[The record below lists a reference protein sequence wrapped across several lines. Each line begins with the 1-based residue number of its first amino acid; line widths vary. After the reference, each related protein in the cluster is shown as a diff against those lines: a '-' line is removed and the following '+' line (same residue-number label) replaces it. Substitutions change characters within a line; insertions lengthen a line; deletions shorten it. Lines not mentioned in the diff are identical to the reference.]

1 MHYFEFATADAT
13 LYEGEA
19 TQSVNTG
26 LDPILEVRKDISNDG
41 SVVNVSRVLVKFDLA
56 YISSSILNGL
66 IPAATES
73 NAAKYYLNLY
83 DAGSTDL
90 PSTQTLYAYAV
101 SQSWE
106 MGDGTYHDDPQTTE
120 GVSWRYRD
128 GETAGTQWISGSN
141 RVGGTWFSGSVDG
154 ETVSAGAFYSGSGQK
169 IEMIASSSL
178 VYETT
183 DIRMDVTDIVNGW
196 IYSGSSYPN
205 QGFILK
211 RSGSAGTGL
220 NYFGNILPSSPTAS
234 VENSTTQY
242 GQLKFFSRDTSTIY
256 PPKLEVVWDDHSWST
271 GTLEPLTGSALEDTV
286 IYFKGL
292 RPEYKQNSK
301 VRFRLVGRERYP
313 KKTYSTTAA
322 EVAVKYLPSG
332 SQFIEHGTYYQV
344 RDAVTEDVIIPYG
357 TGSIVSC
364 DATSNYF
371 NVWMNGLQPERYY
384 KFEVRVV
391 TGSKS
396 SVTQIE
402 NYYDDDWTFKVS
414 R

>member
-26 LDPILEVRKDISNDG
+26 LDPILEVRKDMNDNAT
-41 SVVNVSRVLVKFDLA
+41 VINVSRALVKFDLS
-56 YISSSILNGL
+56 YISASVQNSL
-66 IPAATES
+66 IPKST
-73 NAAKYYLNLY
+73 KYYLNLY
-83 DAGSTDL
+83 DAGSVDL
-90 PSTQTLYAYAV
+90 PSSQTLYSYPV
-101 SQSWE
+101 SQSWT
-106 MGDGTYHDDPQTTE
+106 MGDGTYHSNPQITE
-120 GVSWRYRD
+120 GCSWRYRD
-128 GETAGTQWISGSN
+128 GENDGTQWISGSN
-141 RVGGTWFSGSVDG
+141 NTGGTWFSGSY
-154 ETVSAGAFYSGSGQK
+154 ASGTRNLTC
-169 IEMIASSSL
+169 SSSL
-178 VYETT
+178 EYETT
-183 DIRMDVTDIVNGW
+183 DIRMDVTDIVHAW
-196 IYSGSSYPN
+196 IYSGSLYPN
-205 QGFILK
+205 QGFMVK
-211 RSGSAGTGL
+211 RSGSV
-220 NYFGNILPSSPTAS
+220 GNVTSGSGVQEGDTIK
-234 VENSTTQY
+234 Y

-256 PPKLEVVWDDHSWST
+256 PPKLEAVWDDQTWST
-271 GTLEPLTGSALEDTV
+271 GSLEPLTGSALEDTV

-332 SQFIEHGTYYQV
+332 SQYIEHGTYYQV
-344 RDAVTEDVIIPYG
+344 RDAVTDDVIIPYG

-364 DATSNYF
+364 DTESNYF

-384 KFEVRVV
+384 KFEIRVV

-396 SVTQIE
+396 SATQIE
-402 NYYDDDWTFKVS
+402 NYYDDDFTFKVT

>member
-26 LDPILEVRKDISNDG
+26 LDPILEVRKDMNDNG
-41 SVVNVSRVLVKFDLA
+41 TVINVSRALVKFDLS
-56 YISSSILNGL
+56 YISASVQNSL
-66 IPAATES
+66 IPKST
-73 NAAKYYLNLY
+73 KYYLNLY
-83 DAGSTDL
+83 DAGSVDL
-90 PSTQTLYAYAV
+90 PSSQTLYSYPV
-101 SQSWE
+101 SQSWT
-106 MGDGTYHDDPQTTE
+106 MGDGTYHSNPQITE
-120 GVSWRYRD
+120 GCSWRYRD
-128 GETAGTQWISGSN
+128 GENDGTQWISGSN
-141 RVGGTWFSGSVDG
+141 NTGGTWFSGSY
-154 ETVSAGAFYSGSGQK
+154 ASGTRNLTC
-169 IEMIASSSL
+169 SSSL
-178 VYETT
+178 EYERT
-183 DIRMDVTDIVNGW
+183 DIRMDVTDIVHAW
-196 IYSGSSYPN
+196 IYSGSLYPN
-205 QGFILK
+205 QGFMVK
-211 RSGSAGTGL
+211 RSGSV
-220 NYFGNILPSSPTAS
+220 GNVTSGSGVQEGDTIK
-234 VENSTTQY
+234 Y

-256 PPKLEVVWDDHSWST
+256 PPKLEAVWDDQSWST
-271 GTLEPLTGSALEDTV
+271 GSLEPLTGSALEDTV

-332 SQFIEHGTYYQV
+332 SQYIEHGTYYQV
-344 RDAVTEDVIIPYG
+344 RDAVTDDVIIPYG

-364 DATSNYF
+364 DTESNYF

-396 SVTQIE
+396 SATQIE
-402 NYYDDDWTFKVS
+402 NYYDDDFTFKVT

>member
-1 MHYFEFATADAT
+1 MLYFEFATADAT

-26 LDPILEVRKDISNDG
+26 LDPILEVRKDMNDNG
-41 SVVNVSRVLVKFDLA
+41 TVINVSRALVKFDLS
-56 YISSSILNGL
+56 YISASVQNSL
-66 IPAATES
+66 IPKST
-73 NAAKYYLNLY
+73 KYYLNLY
-83 DAGSTDL
+83 DAGSVDL
-90 PSTQTLYAYAV
+90 PSSQTLYSYPV
-101 SQSWE
+101 SQSWT
-106 MGDGTYHDDPQTTE
+106 MGDGTYHSNPQITE
-120 GVSWRYRD
+120 GCSWRYRD
-128 GETAGTQWISGSN
+128 GENDGTQWISGSN
-141 RVGGTWFSGSVDG
+141 NTGGTWFSGSY
-154 ETVSAGAFYSGSGQK
+154 ASGTRNLTC
-169 IEMIASSSL
+169 SSSL
-178 VYETT
+178 EYETT
-183 DIRMDVTDIVNGW
+183 DIRMDVTDIVHAW
-196 IYSGSSYPN
+196 IYSGSLYPN
-205 QGFILK
+205 QGFMVK
-211 RSGSAGTGL
+211 RSGSV
-220 NYFGNILPSSPTAS
+220 GNVTSGSGVQEGDTIK
-234 VENSTTQY
+234 Y

-256 PPKLEVVWDDHSWST
+256 PPKLEAVWDDQSWST
-271 GTLEPLTGSALEDTV
+271 GSLEPLTGSALEDTV

-332 SQFIEHGTYYQV
+332 SQYIEHGTYYQV
-344 RDAVTEDVIIPYG
+344 RDAVTDDVIIPYG

-364 DATSNYF
+364 DTESNYF

-396 SVTQIE
+396 SATQIE
-402 NYYDDDWTFKVS
+402 NYYDDDFTFKVT

>member
-26 LDPILEVRKDISNDG
+26 LDPILEVRKDMNANGTVI
-41 SVVNVSRVLVKFDLA
+41 NVSRALVKFDLS
-56 YISSSILNGL
+56 YISASVQNSL
-66 IPAATES
+66 IPKST
-73 NAAKYYLNLY
+73 KYYLNLY
-83 DAGSTDL
+83 DAGSVDL
-90 PSTQTLYAYAV
+90 PSSQTLYSYPV
-101 SQSWE
+101 SQSWT
-106 MGDGTYHDDPQTTE
+106 MGDGTYHSNPQITE
-120 GVSWRYRD
+120 GCSWRYRD
-128 GETAGTQWISGSN
+128 GENDGTQWISGSN
-141 RVGGTWFSGSVDG
+141 NTGGTWFSGSY
-154 ETVSAGAFYSGSGQK
+154 ASGTRNLTC
-169 IEMIASSSL
+169 SSSL
-178 VYETT
+178 EYETT
-183 DIRMDVTDIVNGW
+183 DIRMDVTDIVHAW
-196 IYSGSSYPN
+196 IYSGSLYPN
-205 QGFILK
+205 QGFMVK
-211 RSGSAGTGL
+211 RSGSV
-220 NYFGNILPSSPTAS
+220 GNVTSGSGVQEGDTIK
-234 VENSTTQY
+234 Y

-256 PPKLEVVWDDHSWST
+256 PPKLEAVWDDQTWST
-271 GTLEPLTGSALEDTV
+271 GSLEPLTGSALEDTV

-332 SQFIEHGTYYQV
+332 SQYIEHGTYYQV
-344 RDAVTEDVIIPYG
+344 RDAVTDDVIIPYG

-364 DATSNYF
+364 DTESNYF

-396 SVTQIE
+396 SATQIE
-402 NYYDDDWTFKVS
+402 NYYDDDFTFKVT

>member
-26 LDPILEVRKDISNDG
+26 LDPILEVRKDMNDNG
-41 SVVNVSRVLVKFDLA
+41 TVINVSRALVKFDLS
-56 YISSSILNGL
+56 YISASVQNSL
-66 IPAATES
+66 IPKST
-73 NAAKYYLNLY
+73 KYYLNLY
-83 DAGSTDL
+83 DAGSVDL
-90 PSTQTLYAYAV
+90 PSSQTLYSYPV
-101 SQSWE
+101 SQSWT
-106 MGDGTYHDDPQTTE
+106 MGDGTYHSNPQITE
-120 GVSWRYRD
+120 GCSWRYRD
-128 GETAGTQWISGSN
+128 GENDGTQWISGSN
-141 RVGGTWFSGSVDG
+141 NTGGTWFSGSY
-154 ETVSAGAFYSGSGQK
+154 ASGTRNLTC
-169 IEMIASSSL
+169 SSSL
-178 VYETT
+178 EYETT
-183 DIRMDVTDIVNGW
+183 DIRIDVTDIVHAW
-196 IYSGSSYPN
+196 IYSGSLYPN
-205 QGFILK
+205 QGFMVK
-211 RSGSAGTGL
+211 RSGSV
-220 NYFGNILPSSPTAS
+220 GNVTSGSGVQEGDTIK
-234 VENSTTQY
+234 Y

-256 PPKLEVVWDDHSWST
+256 PPKLEAVWDDQSWST
-271 GTLEPLTGSALEDTV
+271 GSLEPLTGSALEDTV

-332 SQFIEHGTYYQV
+332 SQYIEHGTYYQV
-344 RDAVTEDVIIPYG
+344 RDAVTDDVIIPYG

-364 DATSNYF
+364 DTESNYF

-396 SVTQIE
+396 SATQIE
-402 NYYDDDWTFKVS
+402 NYYDDDFTFKVT

>member
-26 LDPILEVRKDISNDG
+26 LDPILEVRKDMNDNAT
-41 SVVNVSRVLVKFDLA
+41 VINVSRALVKFDLS
-56 YISSSILNGL
+56 YISASVQNSL
-66 IPAATES
+66 IPKST
-73 NAAKYYLNLY
+73 KYYLNLY
-83 DAGSTDL
+83 DAGSVDL
-90 PSTQTLYAYAV
+90 PSSQTLYSYPV
-101 SQSWE
+101 SQSWT
-106 MGDGTYHDDPQTTE
+106 MGDGTYHSNPQITE
-120 GVSWRYRD
+120 GCSWRYRD
-128 GETAGTQWISGSN
+128 GENDGTQWISGSN
-141 RVGGTWFSGSVDG
+141 NTGGTWFSGSY
-154 ETVSAGAFYSGSGQK
+154 ASGTRNLTC
-169 IEMIASSSL
+169 SSSL
-178 VYETT
+178 EYETT
-183 DIRMDVTDIVNGW
+183 DIRMDVTDIVHAW
-196 IYSGSSYPN
+196 IYSGSLYPN
-205 QGFILK
+205 QGFMVK
-211 RSGSAGTGL
+211 RSGSV
-220 NYFGNILPSSPTAS
+220 GNVTSGSGVQEGDTIK
-234 VENSTTQY
+234 Y

-256 PPKLEVVWDDHSWST
+256 PPKLEAVWDDQSWST
-271 GTLEPLTGSALEDTV
+271 GSLEPLTGSALEDTV

-332 SQFIEHGTYYQV
+332 SQYIEHGTYYQV
-344 RDAVTEDVIIPYG
+344 RDAVTDDVIIPYG

-364 DATSNYF
+364 DTESNYF

-384 KFEVRVV
+384 KFEIRVV

-396 SVTQIE
+396 SATQIE
-402 NYYDDDWTFKVS
+402 NYYDDDFTFKVT

>member
-26 LDPILEVRKDISNDG
+26 LDPILEVRKDMNDNG
-41 SVVNVSRVLVKFDLA
+41 TVINVSRALVKFDLS
-56 YISSSILNGL
+56 YISASVQNSL
-66 IPAATES
+66 IPKST
-73 NAAKYYLNLY
+73 KYYLNLY
-83 DAGSTDL
+83 DAGSVDL
-90 PSTQTLYAYAV
+90 PSSQTLYSYPV
-101 SQSWE
+101 SQSRT
-106 MGDGTYHDDPQTTE
+106 MGDGTYHSNPQITE
-120 GVSWRYRD
+120 GCSWRYRD
-128 GETAGTQWISGSN
+128 GENDGTQWISGSN
-141 RVGGTWFSGSVDG
+141 NTGGTWFSGSY
-154 ETVSAGAFYSGSGQK
+154 ASGTRNLTC
-169 IEMIASSSL
+169 SSSL
-178 VYETT
+178 EYETT
-183 DIRMDVTDIVNGW
+183 DIRMDVTDIVHAW
-196 IYSGSSYPN
+196 IYSGSLYPN
-205 QGFILK
+205 QGFMVK
-211 RSGSAGTGL
+211 RSGSV
-220 NYFGNILPSSPTAS
+220 GNVTSGSGVQEGDTIK
-234 VENSTTQY
+234 Y

-256 PPKLEVVWDDHSWST
+256 PPKLEAVWDDQSWST
-271 GTLEPLTGSALEDTV
+271 GSLEPLTGSALEDTV

-344 RDAVTEDVIIPYG
+344 RDAVTDDVIIPYG

-364 DATSNYF
+364 DTESNYF

-384 KFEVRVV
+384 KFEIRVV

-396 SVTQIE
+396 SATQIE
-402 NYYDDDWTFKVS
+402 NYYDDDFTFKVT

>member
-26 LDPILEVRKDISNDG
+26 LDPILEVRKDMNANGTVI
-41 SVVNVSRVLVKFDLA
+41 NVSRALVKFDLS
-56 YISSSILNGL
+56 YISASVQNSL
-66 IPAATES
+66 IPKST
-73 NAAKYYLNLY
+73 KYYLNLY
-83 DAGSTDL
+83 DAGSADL
-90 PSTQTLYAYAV
+90 PSSQTLYSYPV
-101 SQSWE
+101 SQSWT
-106 MGDGTYHDDPQTTE
+106 MGDGTYHSNPQITE
-120 GVSWRYRD
+120 GCSWRYRD
-128 GETAGTQWISGSN
+128 GENDGTQWISGSN
-141 RVGGTWFSGSVDG
+141 NTGGTWFSGSY
-154 ETVSAGAFYSGSGQK
+154 ASGTRNLTC
-169 IEMIASSSL
+169 SSSL
-178 VYETT
+178 EYETT
-183 DIRMDVTDIVNGW
+183 DIRMDVTDIVHAW
-196 IYSGSSYPN
+196 IYSGSLYPN
-205 QGFILK
+205 QGFMVK
-211 RSGSAGTGL
+211 RSGSV
-220 NYFGNILPSSPTAS
+220 GNVTSGSGVQEGDTIK
-234 VENSTTQY
+234 Y

-256 PPKLEVVWDDHSWST
+256 PPKLEAVWDDQSWST
-271 GTLEPLTGSALEDTV
+271 GSLEPLTGSALEDTV

-332 SQFIEHGTYYQV
+332 SQYIEHGTYYQV
-344 RDAVTEDVIIPYG
+344 RDAVTDDVIIPYG

-364 DATSNYF
+364 DTESNYF

-396 SVTQIE
+396 SATQIE
-402 NYYDDDWTFKVS
+402 NYYDDDFTFKVT

>member
-26 LDPILEVRKDISNDG
+26 LDPILEVRKDMNDNAT
-41 SVVNVSRVLVKFDLA
+41 VINVSRALVKFDLS
-56 YISSSILNGL
+56 YISASVQNSL
-66 IPAATES
+66 IPKST
-73 NAAKYYLNLY
+73 KYYLNLY
-83 DAGSTDL
+83 DAGSVDL
-90 PSTQTLYAYAV
+90 PSSQTLYSYPV
-101 SQSWE
+101 SQSWT
-106 MGDGTYHDDPQTTE
+106 MGDGTYHSNPQITE
-120 GVSWRYRD
+120 GCSWRYRD
-128 GETAGTQWISGSN
+128 GENDGTQWISGSN
-141 RVGGTWFSGSVDG
+141 NTGGTWFSGSY
-154 ETVSAGAFYSGSGQK
+154 ASGTRNLTC
-169 IEMIASSSL
+169 SSSL
-178 VYETT
+178 EYETT
-183 DIRMDVTDIVNGW
+183 DIRMDVTDIVHAW
-196 IYSGSSYPN
+196 IYSGSLYPN
-205 QGFILK
+205 QGFMVK
-211 RSGSAGTGL
+211 RSGSV
-220 NYFGNILPSSPTAS
+220 GNVTSGSGVQEGDTIK
-234 VENSTTQY
+234 Y

-256 PPKLEVVWDDHSWST
+256 PPKLEAVWDDQSWST
-271 GTLEPLTGSALEDTV
+271 GSLEPLTGSALEDTV

-332 SQFIEHGTYYQV
+332 SQYIEHGTYYQV
-344 RDAVTEDVIIPYG
+344 RDAVTDDVIIPYG

-364 DATSNYF
+364 DTESNYF

-396 SVTQIE
+396 SATQIE
-402 NYYDDDWTFKVS
+402 NYYDDDFTFKVT

>member
-26 LDPILEVRKDISNDG
+26 LDPILEVRKDMNANGTVI
-41 SVVNVSRVLVKFDLA
+41 NVSRALVKFDLS
-56 YISSSILNGL
+56 YISASVQNSL
-66 IPAATES
+66 IPKST
-73 NAAKYYLNLY
+73 KYYLNLY
-83 DAGSTDL
+83 DAGSVDL
-90 PSTQTLYAYAV
+90 PSSQTLYSYPV
-101 SQSWE
+101 SQSWT
-106 MGDGTYHDDPQTTE
+106 MGDGTYHSNPQITE
-120 GVSWRYRD
+120 GCSWRYRD
-128 GETAGTQWISGSN
+128 GENDGTQWISGSN
-141 RVGGTWFSGSVDG
+141 NTGGTWCSGSY
-154 ETVSAGAFYSGSGQK
+154 ASGTRNLTC
-169 IEMIASSSL
+169 SSSL
-178 VYETT
+178 EYETT
-183 DIRMDVTDIVNGW
+183 DIRMDVTDIVHAW
-196 IYSGSSYPN
+196 IYSGSLYPN
-205 QGFILK
+205 QGFMVK
-211 RSGSAGTGL
+211 RSGSV
-220 NYFGNILPSSPTAS
+220 GNVTSGSGVQEGDTIK
-234 VENSTTQY
+234 Y

-256 PPKLEVVWDDHSWST
+256 PPKLEAVWDDQSWST
-271 GTLEPLTGSALEDTV
+271 GSLEPLTGSALEDTV

-332 SQFIEHGTYYQV
+332 SQYIEHGTYYQV
-344 RDAVTEDVIIPYG
+344 RDAVTDDVIIPYG

-364 DATSNYF
+364 DTESNYF

-396 SVTQIE
+396 SATQIE
-402 NYYDDDWTFKVS
+402 NYYDDDFTFKVT